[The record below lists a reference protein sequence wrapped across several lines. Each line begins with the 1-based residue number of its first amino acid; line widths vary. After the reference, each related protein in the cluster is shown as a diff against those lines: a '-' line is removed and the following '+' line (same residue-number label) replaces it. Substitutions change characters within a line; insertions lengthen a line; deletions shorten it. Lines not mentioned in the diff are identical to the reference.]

1 MTVVRGEEADRSP
14 RRAVPDGTAGTDPSR
29 ELARRLGVAAVGI
42 PLCAAVVYAGG
53 WVFALGLGTLAAV
66 AMTEYVR
73 LFASR
78 GPRPFGTLGVI
89 GAGGFPLAAYAVG
102 PESAWALAA
111 GYLVLLS
118 GAALTRDPAESP
130 VRDAS
135 LTLFGVLYVGGLLA
149 FGVPLREGLVEGR
162 LAGTLLF
169 FLPVAVTW
177 VVDTSAYFGG
187 RAWGRRQLASRISPK
202 KTVEGAAAAL
212 AAGPL
217 AAGAYGV
224 WVLDLGGGSL
234 SPLRAAAL
242 GLLLAGAAILGDL
255 VESILKR
262 ECGAK
267 DSSSLLPGHGGL
279 LDRLDSL
286 LWTFPVAYLFLRV
299 V

>member
-1 MTVVRGEEADRSP
+1 MTAVRGEEAGRSP
-14 RRAVPDGTAGTDPSR
+14 ERAASGEPPARAPSS
-29 ELARRLGVAAVGI
+29 ELGRRLAVAAVGI
-42 PLCAAVVYAGG
+42 PVCAAAVYAGG
-53 WVFALGLGTLAAV
+53 WVFAVGLGALGAA
-66 AMTEYVR
+66 AMVEYVR

-78 GPRPFGTLGVI
+78 GPRPFGTLGVL
-89 GAGGFPLAAYAVG
+89 GAGAFPLAAYAVG

-111 GYLVLLS
+111 GFLVLLS
-118 GAALTRDPAESP
+118 GVALTRDPGESP

-149 FGVPLREGLVEGR
+149 FGVPLREGLADGR
-162 LAGTLLF
+162 LGGTLLF
-169 FLPVAVTW
+169 FLPVVVTW
-177 VVDTSAYFGG
+177 VVDTAAYFGG
-187 RAWGRRQLASRISPK
+187 TAWGRRKLAVRISPK

-212 AAGPL
+212 AVGPL
-217 AAGAYGV
+217 AAAAYGT
-224 WVLDLGGGSL
+224 WVLELGSGSL
-234 SPLRAAAL
+234 SPLRSAVL

-286 LWTFPVAYLFLRV
+286 LWTFPVAYLFLRIT
-299 V
+299 